1 MERHSNNQQ
10 STFHLAQKN
19 DSAEISQLLQQ
30 NSALLQGIFSQER
43 VCELLS
49 NSATWVLLV
58 RQKSRLQG
66 VLFTQEDAAN
76 TPDIITAM
84 LSAWPAGRHC
94 WIYGPICIATQSRGK
109 GLSEALFARACRH
122 YGSRKPVLFVR
133 HDNIASLKAHIR
145 LGLQPVAQFS
155 YDNQQFIVLSQVDKA
170 SATMKIT

>member
-1 MERHSNNQQ
+1 MNNQQ

-30 NSALLQGIFSQER
+30 NIALLQGIFSQER

-66 VLFTQEDAAN
+66 VLFTQDNAAN

-109 GLSEALFARACRH
+109 GLSEALFARASRH
-122 YGSRKPVLFVR
+122 YGSRKPVLFVKS
-133 HDNIASLKAHIR
+133 DNHASFKAHICI
-145 LGLQPVAQFS
+145 GLQSVAHFRYES
-155 YDNQQFIVLSQVDKA
+155 KRCAVLSLVKNP
-170 SATMKIT
+170 STEKSLPEE